1 MPHAR
6 RRPSSFR
13 AAFAAAALIAAAPLA
28 QAADTPAAVKNADQY
43 IAAGNPKAAII
54 ELRNAVREAPDD
66 AQLRV
71 RLARLYLQVG
81 DPVSAEREARAARE
95 HNGAESDYL
104 PVLAD
109 ALLRQGKFAELSD
122 LVRPG
127 NRPAALESQVRS
139 ALGLAAAG
147 LHDTAK
153 AQNLLQDA
161 IRLDP
166 KAVAPKIALA
176 RLLARSQ
183 PAQAGKL
190 LDEALAADPRSV
202 EALEVKGELARAQGD
217 PKAAMSH
224 FDAALQISPN
234 NAVVRLSRASLNIA
248 EGNYK
253 AANQDLDA
261 VQKANPES
269 FMVGYLRALEA
280 AKQGQYAAADRLFDQ
295 LSPMFGHYPS
305 GYYLQ
310 GATKFALGQYAQAE
324 TILDHYLALVPG
336 DVRAARIA
344 AEAALHQRAPG
355 RAIDFLQP
363 FAAKPGVEAQ
373 TLILLGNAYMAGGKP
388 ELALQQFDKAAAIEP
403 NNPAIQTRMAI
414 SQLDVGQGK
423 EGMAEL
429 EKVFD
434 TEAGAPVAGPT
445 LALAQMRLGHL
456 DQAARVAAAL
466 VKRDAKNPLYL
477 TLSGMIKAAQKDV
490 PGAESE
496 YRAALAQNPDFSAAR
511 SDLAALYVAAGRA
524 DDAKKLYQQALEKK
538 ADDETALLGLANVA
552 VDEKK
557 WPEAVDYI
565 NRARTAAPDDPAPGL
580 ALIQV
585 YELQQDW
592 ANAKAVA
599 GALNAQFPSDLTV
612 LEAQAQA
619 QLAGGDTNGA
629 IASYKRAHE
638 LAPQSTPLLSRYLA
652 LLVSAGYYREASG
665 VLKDAVDRDPR
676 NAGLKADLIRVTAQ
690 LDGVDAAVSRANL
703 YEKDDPGSDLYPIAA
718 SQVYE
723 NAGRWDDAAAV
734 LEKALAA
741 RPGDDA
747 LAVTLARVYIR
758 TGHFGKAEE
767 VLTSRLKA
775 DPKSTEIRA
784 VLGPLY
790 LATGRTADAG
800 KIYADLL
807 AQSPNDVTGLL
818 GLADVAIAQKKWA
831 DAIADIKRAAAAA
844 PNDPAPGVKLVNVYI
859 GRQDWKDAGS
869 AAAALAAKFP
879 TNIEVLDAQG
889 RAQVGAGDLP
899 SATATYKRAYELALN
914 STDVLSRYVG
924 VLSQAKNYADAQSVL
939 QAAHNRGPQNPAIK
953 AELIRIAAKI
963 GGVDAGLA
971 EARDLA
977 KKDPDN
983 VLYDL
988 VSADLLGQ
996 AGRGKEAIGLLERDL
1011 AAKPNDDG
1019 LITALARLYNSAGNP
1034 DKAQTLLKARLAAD
1048 PSNYPV
1054 GSALASLY
1062 LLNKNYDGATGEY
1075 AKLLAARPA
1084 DPAVLN
1090 NLAWLYQ
1097 QKGDLDKA
1105 RGLAERAV
1113 AAAPNAPQIDDTLGW
1128 ILVAQGDAGKA
1139 VTYLTAA
1146 STSAPA
1152 DPAIAYHLAVALDR
1166 VGRTADA
1173 QTTLEKL
1180 LGSGVSFA
1188 DKPQAEKL
1196 LAVLKHS

>member
-1 MPHAR
+1 MPHACR
-6 RRPSSFR
+6 NPSNFR
-13 AAFAAAALIAAAPLA
+13 AAIVAAALIAAAPVAEAA
-28 QAADTPAAVKNADQY
+28 QTPASVKTADQY
-43 IAAGNPKAAII
+43 IASGNPKAAII
-54 ELRNAVREAPDD
+54 ELRNAVREMPDD

-71 RLARLYLQVG
+71 RLARLYLQTG

-95 HNGAESDYL
+95 HNSAEADYL
-104 PVLAD
+104 PVLAES
-109 ALLRQGKFAELSD
+109 LLRQGKFGELSD

-127 NRPAALESQVRS
+127 NRPAVLESQVRW
-139 ALGLAAAG
+139 ALGMAAAG
-147 LHDTAK
+147 VHENGK
-153 AQNLLQDA
+153 AQTLLQDA

-166 KAVAPKIALA
+166 KAVAPKIAMA
-176 RLLARSQ
+176 RLLAVSQ
-183 PAQAGKL
+183 PTQADKL
-190 LDEALAADPRSV
+190 LDEVLTADPRSV
-202 EALEVKGELARAQGD
+202 EALEVKGELARAQGN
-217 PKAAMSH
+217 PKDAMSH
-224 FDAALQISPN
+224 FDAALQINPN
-234 NAVVRLSRASLNIA
+234 NVVVRLSRASLNIA
-248 EGNYK
+248 QGNYK
-253 AANQDLDA
+253 AADADLDQ
-261 VQKANPES
+261 VQKTNPDS

-280 AKQGQYAAADRLFDQ
+280 AKQGQYAAADRIFDH
-295 LSPMFGHYPS
+295 LSPMFPRYPS

-324 TILDHYLALVPG
+324 TVLGRYLAVVPG

-344 AEAALHQRAPG
+344 AAAALRQNAPG
-355 RAIDFLQP
+355 RATDFLKP
-363 FAAKPGVEAQ
+363 FAAKPGVQAQ

-414 SQLDVGQGK
+414 SQLDLGQGK
-423 EGMAEL
+423 QGLAEL

-445 LALAQMRLGHL
+445 LALAQIRLGHL
-456 DQAARVAAAL
+456 DQAAQVAAAL
-466 VKRDAKNPLYL
+466 VKRDPKNPLYL
-477 TLSGMIKAAQKDV
+477 TLSGMVKAALKDV
-490 PGAESE
+490 P
-496 YRAALAQNPDFSAAR
+496 AAR
-511 SDLAALYVAAGRA
+511 RDLSALYIAAGRV
-524 DDAKKLYQQALEKK
+524 DDAKKLYQEELAKK
-538 ADDETALLGLANVA
+538 PDDEAALLGLANVA
-552 VDEKK
+552 VGEKK

-565 NRARTAAPDDPAPGL
+565 NRARTAAPDDPEPGL
-580 ALIQV
+580 ALIRV

-599 GALNAQFPSDLTV
+599 GALNAQFPSNLSV

-619 QLAGGDTNGA
+619 QLASGDTNGA
-629 IASYKRAHE
+629 IASYKRAYE
-638 LAPQSTPLLSRYLA
+638 LSPQSTPLLSRYLA
-652 LLVSAGYYREASG
+652 LLASTGDYRETSD
-665 VLKDAVDRDPR
+665 VLKNAIGRDPR
-676 NAGLKADLIRVTAQ
+676 NSSLKADLIRVTAQ

-703 YEKDDPGSDLYPIAA
+703 YARDDPSSDLYPIAA

-723 NAGRWDDAAAV
+723 NAGRWQEAAAV
-734 LEKALAA
+734 LEKALAV
-741 RPGDDA
+741 RPSDNA
-747 LAVTLARVYIR
+747 LALTLSRVYIR
-758 TGHFGKAEE
+758 TGHFGKAEG

-790 LATGRTADAG
+790 LATGRTADAE
-800 KIYADLL
+800 KIYGDLL
-807 AQSPNDVTGLL
+807 AQTPTNVTGLL
-818 GLADVAIAQKKWA
+818 GLADVAIAQRKWSE
-831 DAIADIKRAAAAA
+831 AIDDIKRAAAAA
-844 PNDPAPGVKLVNVYI
+844 PHDAGPGVKLANFYI

-869 AAAALAAKFP
+869 AAADLAAKFP
-879 TNIEVLDAQG
+879 TNIEVLDALA
-889 RAQVGAGDLP
+889 RAQIGAGDLHN
-899 SATATYKRAYELALN
+899 AIATYKRAYDLAPN

-924 VLSQAKNYADAQSVL
+924 TLSQAKNYAEAQSVL
-939 QAAHNRGPQNPAIK
+939 QAAHNRGPQNQAIK

-971 EARDLA
+971 EARNLA

-988 VSADLLGQ
+988 VAADLLGQ
-996 AGRGKEAIGLLERDL
+996 AGRSKEAIGLLERDL
-1011 AAKPNDDG
+1011 VAKPNDDS
-1019 LITALARLYNSAGNP
+1019 LVTALARLYNGAG
-1034 DKAQTLLKARLAAD
+1034 DRDRAETLLKTHLAVNPND
-1048 PSNYPV
+1048 YPV

-1062 LLNKNYDGATGEY
+1062 LLNKNYDGAIDEY
-1075 AKLLAARPA
+1075 GKLLAAHPA

-1097 QKGDLDKA
+1097 QKADLDKA

-1146 STSAPA
+1146 SVSAPA
-1152 DPAIAYHLAVALDR
+1152 DPAIAYHLAVALNR
-1166 VGRTADA
+1166 AGRSADA
-1173 QTTLEKL
+1173 ETTLEKL

-1188 DKPQAEKL
+1188 DKPEAEKL